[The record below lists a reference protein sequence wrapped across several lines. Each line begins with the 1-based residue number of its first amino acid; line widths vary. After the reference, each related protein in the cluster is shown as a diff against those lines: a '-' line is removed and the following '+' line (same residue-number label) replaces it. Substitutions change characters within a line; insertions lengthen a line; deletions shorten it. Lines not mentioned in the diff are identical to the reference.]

1 MSDLDLFY
9 KMSKENPYTF
19 KKWSFVTVQVVAI
32 KNKNVLCKVLDN
44 GLMGII
50 YNYANPDKMLPGMPP
65 RRDFHL
71 DQVLKARVYE
81 IYKDTRQLNLTVK

>member
-1 MSDLDLFY
+1 
-9 KMSKENPYTF
+9 MSKENPYTF

-50 YNYANPDKMLPGMPP
+50 YNYNNPEKS
-65 RRDFHL
+65 
-71 DQVLKARVYE
+71 
-81 IYKDTRQLNLTVK
+81 

>member
-1 MSDLDLFY
+1 MDLFY
-9 KMSKENPYTF
+9 KMSKENPHSF

-50 YNYANPDKMLPGMPP
+50 YNYNNQDKLGVQGAGA
-65 RRDFHL
+65 L
-71 DQVLKARVYE
+71 
-81 IYKDTRQLNLTVK
+81 RQF